1 MSGFARIHMGG
12 TTEVFVMPFAPCLP
26 LETGRGAFL
35 FMLESMA
42 EMMLFHAKST
52 YFIIKPNLSKR
63 RSNLCHLSQSACEYR
78 HLRKFYIISTSIFM
92 RFCAINCSTCQSGR
106 RNIMNP
112 IVSKL
117 VSAALS
123 AAGIAVCGI
132 LSDVIKE
139 GVSDIC
145 DLDLSDF

>member
-1 MSGFARIHMGG
+1 
-12 TTEVFVMPFAPCLP
+12 
-26 LETGRGAFL
+26 
-35 FMLESMA
+35 
-42 EMMLFHAKST
+42 
-52 YFIIKPNLSKR
+52 
-63 RSNLCHLSQSACEYR
+63 
-78 HLRKFYIISTSIFM
+78 
-92 RFCAINCSTCQSGR
+92 
-106 RNIMNP
+106 MNP

-132 LSDVIKE
+132 LTDVIKE

>member
-1 MSGFARIHMGG
+1 M
-12 TTEVFVMPFAPCLP
+12 T
-26 LETGRGAFL
+26 
-35 FMLESMA
+35 
-42 EMMLFHAKST
+42 
-52 YFIIKPNLSKR
+52 
-63 RSNLCHLSQSACEYR
+63 
-78 HLRKFYIISTSIFM
+78 
-92 RFCAINCSTCQSGR
+92 
-106 RNIMNP
+106 P

-123 AAGIAVCGI
+123 AAGIAV